1 MSGLLDFI
9 LSRYMNIEY
18 ILNLDCEIGVA
29 LILKGLEKQ
38 EEEKIYHKWL
48 SDIARYEISFD
59 DYIKMAT
66 PYRKSTEQE
75 KQDILERFGGVS

>member
-18 ILNLDCEIGVA
+18 ILNLDCEIGVS

-38 EEEKIYHKWL
+38 EEERVFHKWL
-48 SDIARYEISFD
+48 SDVARYEISFD
-59 DYIKMAT
+59 DYKKKSI

-75 KQDILERFGGVS
+75 KKEILERFGGG